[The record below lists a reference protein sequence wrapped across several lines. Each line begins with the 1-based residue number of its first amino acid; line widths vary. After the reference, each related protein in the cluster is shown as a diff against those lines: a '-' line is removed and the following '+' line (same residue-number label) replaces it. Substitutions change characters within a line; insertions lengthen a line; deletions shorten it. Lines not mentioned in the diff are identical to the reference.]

1 MKNFLQTKNVLSLLV
16 CVCLML
22 SAYVSNAQDRMITG
36 QVTSAQDGSF
46 LPGVNVKVK
55 GSSTGT
61 ITDFDGNYKLSVPEG
76 SEELIF
82 SFIGYSQQS
91 VVIGTQTT
99 INIALEED
107 VEQLEEVVVVGYQV
121 QKKSVVTGAIASV
134 KSEDITQTPIQNAA
148 QSLQGRTPG
157 VLVTP
162 VSGQPGAGIDI
173 RVRGT
178 GSNGNNTP
186 LYVVDGVQMD
196 NINFLNPN
204 DIESI
209 EVLKDA
215 ASAAIYGSR
224 GANGVVLVSTKKG
237 KAGRTIVSYDG
248 YYGIQEA
255 WRKTP
260 LMNANEYMM
269 FHNEGAVRADRVPR
283 FTQSE
288 IDNNTT
294 DTDWQN
300 EMFQQAPIQSHNIQ
314 MTGGTEKSTFMA
326 SVGYFGQQGIVA
338 PEKSNFDRYTIRLNS
353 THKISEYF
361 KSGANVTFSREEK
374 QGINE
379 QNQFGGVLQNALL
392 HDPLTT
398 VWEDRPEK
406 IQEFDGYDLKPAN
419 KDGRYY
425 GISEQGL
432 REIVNPMARINNT
445 HSEDASNKFLGNVF
459 VEATPG
465 IKGLKF
471 RTDFG
476 VDIGNWGNRNYNPEA
491 YYNIDNQVN
500 TSSVNQ
506 SAGSYVVYQWEN
518 VLSYNKKFGAHSFDA
533 LIGTTM
539 RDGSG
544 IQLGASR
551 NNLQIPGWDYAYVNN
566 GADNDTQ
573 KGTGQLEWQHRL
585 VSFFGKVGYNYKEKY
600 LISATAR
607 YDGSSNFGPNNK
619 FGFFPSV
626 QAGWILTQ
634 EEFLKTSD
642 VVNFLKLRASWGKVG
657 NENIGAFGYLE
668 LFGGTPSYPFGTDKN
683 MVPGY
688 GITRMANPD
697 LKWEAASE
705 IDLGIDAGFFDD
717 KITATVDVYSR
728 ERQDLLGTLPVPG
741 FTGVTGPNY
750 NLGTVRNQGIE
761 VALTYSKRDG
771 DFHFDITAN
780 ASYNDNKVIEVANGD
795 GKIYG
800 PGLFN
805 TQGQLL
811 MEEGYALPYFYG
823 FKTDGIFQNQNEVNA
838 HAKDGEPIQPD
849 SQPGDIRYV
858 DINGDGKIDNDDRTN
873 IGSPIH
879 SWMYGLNVRMDYKG
893 FDLSMFW
900 QGQAGAKMVNG
911 TLRTDLREGQNYPT
925 RWLNRWTGEGS
936 TNSFPRFTYDDTK
949 SHNYDY
955 LNDMVHIE
963 DASYLRLKN
972 LQIGYTLPQKIS
984 KKAGISKVR
993 VYVSGNNLLT
1003 FTDYTGMDPEVGH
1016 GGAWF
1021 GFDNGSYPQARS
1033 YLMGLNVTF

>member
-1 MKNFLQTKNVLSLLV
+1 MKNFLQTKNVLSLLLGV
-16 CVCLML
+16 CIML
-22 SAYVSNAQDRMITG
+22 SAYASQAQERVISG
-36 QVTSAQDGSF
+36 KVTAAEDGSF
-46 LPGVNVKVK
+46 LPGVNVKIK

-61 ITDFDGNYKLSVPEG
+61 ITDFDGNFKLAIPEEA
-76 SEELIF
+76 EELIF
-82 SFIGYSQQS
+82 SFIGYSQRSVTIGSQS
-91 VVIGTQTT
+91 VIDITL
-99 INIALEED
+99 NED

-134 KSEDITQTPIQNAA
+134 KSEDITQSPVQNAA
-148 QSLQGRTPG
+148 QSLQGKTPG

-162 VSGQPGAGIDI
+162 VSGQPGSGIDI

-178 GSNGNNTP
+178 GSNGSNTP
-186 LYVVDGVQMD
+186 LYVVDGLQMD
-196 NINFLNPN
+196 NINFLNPG

-224 GANGVVLVSTKKG
+224 GANGVVLVTTKKG
-237 KAGRTIVSYDG
+237 KAGKTSVSYDG

-260 LMNANEYMM
+260 LMDANQYMM
-269 FHNEGAVRADRVPR
+269 FHNEGSMNGGGSPKFSQEDMA
-283 FTQSE
+283 
-288 IDNNTT
+288 NNTT
-294 DTDWQN
+294 NTDWQD
-300 EMFQQAPIQSHNIQ
+300 EIFQQAPIQSHNVQ
-314 MTGGTEKSTFMA
+314 MSGGTEKSTFLA

-353 THKISEYF
+353 STKISEYF
-361 KSGANVTFSREEK
+361 KAGTNINFSREEK
-374 QGINE
+374 AGINE

-398 VWEDRPEK
+398 VWEDNPDK
-406 IQEFDGYDLKPAN
+406 IKEYDGYPVKPAN
-419 KDGRYY
+419 QNGRYY
-425 GISEQGL
+425 GISDQGL
-432 REIVNPMARINNT
+432 REVVNPMARINNT
-445 HSEDASNKFLGNVF
+445 YSEDASNKFAGNVF

-465 IKGLKF
+465 IEGLKF

-476 VDIGNWGNRNYNPEA
+476 FDLGNWTTRGYNPEA
-491 YYNIDNQVN
+491 YYNEVNQVN
-500 TSSVNQ
+500 VSGVNQ
-506 SAGSYVVYQWEN
+506 NAGSYLVYQWEN
-518 VLSYNKKFGAHSFDA
+518 VLTYNKKFGDHSLDF
-533 LIGTTM
+533 LLGTTL
-539 RDGSG
+539 RNGYGTS
-544 IQLGASR
+544 LGASR
-551 NNLQIPGWDYAYVNN
+551 NNLQIPGWDYAWVSN
-566 GADNDTQ
+566 GADDETQ
-573 KGTGQLEWQHRL
+573 KGYGQLDWQNRL
-585 VSFFGKVGYNYKEKY
+585 LSFFGKINYNYKEKY
-600 LISATAR
+600 MLSVIAR

-626 QAGWILTQ
+626 QAGWVISQ
-634 EEFLKTSD
+634 EEFLKSSD
-642 VVNFLKLRASWGKVG
+642 VVNFLKLRGSWGQVG
-657 NENIGAFGYLE
+657 NENIGPFGYLE
-668 LFGGTPSYPFGTDKN
+668 LFGATPSYPIGTAQN

-688 GITRMANPD
+688 GITRMSNPD

-705 IDLGIDAGFFDD
+705 IDLGVDVGFLDD

-741 FTGVTGPNY
+741 FTGVAGPNY

-761 VALTYSKRDG
+761 AAVTYSKRDG

-780 ASYNDNKVIEVANGD
+780 ASYNDNKVMEVANGD

-800 PGLFN
+800 PGLFQ
-805 TQGQLL
+805 TQGQLM

-823 FKTDGIFQNQNEVNA
+823 FKTDGVFQNQGEIDA
-838 HAKDGEPIQPD
+838 HSKEGAAIQPD
-849 SQPGDIRYV
+849 AQPGDIRYV

-873 IGSPIH
+873 IGAPVH
-879 SWMYGLNVRMDYKG
+879 SWMYGLNIRMDYKG

-900 QGQAGAKMVNG
+900 QGQAGAKLVNG
-911 TLRTDLREGQNYPT
+911 TLRHDLRQGQNYPT
-925 RWLNRWTGEGS
+925 RWLNRWTGEGT
-936 TNSFPRFTYDDTK
+936 TNEFPRFTYDDK
-949 SHNYDY
+949 NHNYDY
-955 LNDMVHIE
+955 MNDMVHIE

-972 LQIGYTLPQKIS
+972 LQIGYTLPQNIS
-984 KKAGISKVR
+984 QKAGMSKLR

-1003 FTDYTGMDPEVGH
+1003 FTEYSGMDPEVGH

>member
-1 MKNFLQTKNVLSLLV
+1 
-16 CVCLML
+16 ML

-36 QVTSAQDGSF
+36 KVTSAQDGSL

-55 GSSTGT
+55 GTSTGT
-61 ITDFDGNYKLSVPEG
+61 ISDFDGNYKLSVPEG
-76 SEELIF
+76 STELVF
-82 SFIGYSQQS
+82 SFIGYTQQS
-91 VVIGTQTT
+91 VVIGSQTT
-99 INIALEED
+99 INISLEED
-107 VEQLEEVVVVGYQV
+107 VEQLEEVIVVGYQV

-178 GSNGNNTP
+178 GSNGDNTP

-224 GANGVVLVSTKKG
+224 GANGVVLVSTKQG
-237 KAGRTIVSYDG
+237 KSGRTIVSYDG

-260 LMNANEYMM
+260 LLDANQYMM
-269 FHNEGAVRADRVPR
+269 FHNEGSLNSGGAPR
-283 FTQSE
+283 FTPE
-288 IDNNTT
+288 EMAANTT
-294 DTDWQN
+294 NTNWQD
-300 EMFQQAPIQSHNIQ
+300 EIFQTAPIQSHSVQ
-314 MTGGTEKSTFMA
+314 MSGGTETSSFMA

-338 PEKSNFDRYTIRLNS
+338 PEKSNFDRYTVRLNS
-353 THKISEYF
+353 SNKISEYF
-361 KSGANVTFSREEK
+361 RAGSNITFSREEK
-374 QGINE
+374 KGINE

-392 HDPLTT
+392 HDPLTP
-398 VWEDRPEK
+398 VWQDDPDVIAE
-406 IQEFDGYDLKPAN
+406 YDTYPVKPAN
-419 KDGRYY
+419 QNGRYY
-425 GISEQGL
+425 GISDQGL

-445 HSEDASNKFLGNVF
+445 YSDDASNKFLGNIF

-476 VDIGNWGNRNYNPEA
+476 VDIGNWENRGYNPEA
-491 YYNIDNQVN
+491 YYNNVNQVGA
-500 TSSVNQ
+500 SSVYQN
-506 SAGSYVVYQWEN
+506 AGSYVVYQWEN
-518 VLSYNKKFGAHSFDA
+518 VLSYNKKMGDHSIDA
-533 LIGTTM
+533 LIGTTL
-539 RDGSG
+539 RNGSG
-544 IQLGASR
+544 IQVGATR
-551 NNLQIPGWDYAYVNN
+551 NNLQIPGWDYAWVNN
-566 GADNDTQ
+566 GTDDETQ
-573 KGTGQLEWQHRL
+573 KGNGKLDWQNRL

-600 LISATAR
+600 MITAIAR

-626 QAGWILTQ
+626 QAGWIISQ
-634 EEFLKTSD
+634 EEFLKSSD
-642 VVNFLKLRASWGKVG
+642 VVNFLKLRGSWGRVG
-657 NENIGAFGYLE
+657 NERIEAFGYLE
-668 LFGGTPSYPFGTDKN
+668 LFGVTPSYPYGTAQT

-697 LKWEAASE
+697 LKWEAAQE
-705 IDLGIDAGFFDD
+705 IDLGVDVGFLDD
-717 KITATVDVYSR
+717 KITATFDVYSR

-741 FTGVTGPNY
+741 FTGVSGPNY

-761 VALTYSKRDG
+761 LAVTYSKRSG

-780 ASYNDNKVIEVANGD
+780 GSYNDNKVMEVANGD
-795 GKIYG
+795 GRIPG

-805 TQGQLL
+805 TQGQLM
-811 MEEGYALPYFYG
+811 MEEGHTLPYFYG
-823 FKTDGIFQNQNEVNA
+823 FKTDGIFQNQGEIDA
-838 HAKDGEPIQPD
+838 HNKEGALIQPD
-849 SQPGDIRYV
+849 AQPGDIRYV
-858 DINGDGKIDNDDRTN
+858 DLNGDGVIDNEDRTN
-873 IGSPIH
+873 IGSPVH
-879 SWMYGLNVRMDYKG
+879 SWTYGLNIRMDYKG

-900 QGQAGAKMVNG
+900 QGQAGAKLVNG
-911 TLRTDLREGQNYPT
+911 TLRHDLRQGQNYPT
-925 RWLNRWTGEGS
+925 RWLNRWTGEGT
-936 TNSFPRFTYDDTK
+936 TNSFPRFSYVDAN
-949 SHNYDY
+949 HNYDY
-955 LNDMVHIE
+955 LNDMVHVE

-972 LQIGYTLPQKIS
+972 LQIGYTLPEHIS
-984 KKAGISKVR
+984 KKAGMSKLR

-1003 FTDYTGMDPEVGH
+1003 FTEYTGMDPEVGH

-1021 GFDNGSYPQARS
+1021 GFDNGSYPQART
-1033 YLMGLNVTF
+1033 YLLGLNVSF

>member
-1 MKNFLQTKNVLSLLV
+1 
-16 CVCLML
+16 ML
-22 SAYVSNAQDRMITG
+22 TAYVSNAQDRMITG
-36 QVTSAQDGSF
+36 QVTAAGDGSL

-55 GSSTGT
+55 GTSTGT
-61 ITDFDGNYKLSVPEG
+61 ITDFDGNYKLSVPAG
-76 SEELIF
+76 ASELIF
-82 SFIGYSQQS
+82 SFIGYTQQS

-99 INIALEED
+99 INISLAED

-134 KSEDITQTPIQNAA
+134 KSDDITQTPVQNAA
-148 QSLQGRTPG
+148 QSLQGKTAG
-157 VLVTP
+157 VIVTP
-162 VSGQPGAGIDI
+162 VSGQPGSNIDI

-178 GSNGNNTP
+178 GSNRNNTP

-248 YYGIQEA
+248 YIGIQEA

-260 LMNANEYMM
+260 LLDANQYMM
-269 FHNEGAVRADRVPR
+269 FHNEGSLNAGGGLKYSPEDMA
-283 FTQSE
+283 
-288 IDNNTT
+288 NNTT
-294 DTDWQN
+294 NTNWQDQI
-300 EMFQQAPIQSHNIQ
+300 FQQAPIQSHTVQ
-314 MTGGTEKSTFMA
+314 MSGGSETSTFLA

-353 THKISEYF
+353 SHKISEYF
-361 KSGANVTFSREEK
+361 RSGSNITFSREEK
-374 QGINE
+374 KGINE

-398 VWEDRPEK
+398 VWEDRPDK
-406 IQEFDGYDLKPAN
+406 IQEYDTYAVKPAN
-419 KDGRYY
+419 KNGRYY

-445 HSEDASNKFLGNVF
+445 YSEDASNKFLGNVF

-476 VDIGNWGNRNYNPEA
+476 VDIGNWGNRGYNPEA
-491 YYNIDNQVN
+491 YYNNVNQV
-500 TSSVNQ
+500 SVSGVNQ

-518 VLSYNKKFGAHSFDA
+518 VLSYNKKFGDHSFDA
-533 LIGTTM
+533 LLGTTL

-544 IQLGASR
+544 VQVGSSR
-551 NNLQIPGWDYAYVNN
+551 NNLQIPGWDYAWVNN
-566 GADNDTQ
+566 GADDETQ
-573 KGTGQLEWQHRL
+573 KGNGQLDWQHRL

-600 LISATAR
+600 LLSATAR

-626 QAGWILTQ
+626 QAGWIISQ
-634 EEFLKTSD
+634 EEFLKSND
-642 VVNFLKLRASWGKVG
+642 VVNFLKLRASWGRVG

-668 LFGGTPSYPFGTDKN
+668 LFGNTPSYPIGTDQT

-688 GITRMANPD
+688 GITRMSNPD

-705 IDLGIDAGFFDD
+705 VDLGIDVGFLDD
-717 KITATVDVYSR
+717 KISATFDFYSR

-761 VALTYSKRDG
+761 ASLTYSKRDG

-780 ASYNDNKVIEVANGD
+780 ASYNDNKVLKVANGD
-795 GKIYG
+795 GRIYG
-800 PGLFN
+800 PSLFQ
-805 TQGQLL
+805 TEGQLM
-811 MEEGYALPYFYG
+811 MEEGQPLPYFFG
-823 FKTDGIFQNQNEVNA
+823 FKTNGIFQNQGEIDA
-838 HAKDGEPIQPD
+838 HNKEGQLIQPNA
-849 SQPGDIRYV
+849 QPGDIRYV
-858 DINGDGKIDNDDRTN
+858 DVNGDGKIDNEDRVN
-873 IGSPIH
+873 IGAPVH

-911 TLRTDLREGQNYPT
+911 TLRHDLRQGQNYPT
-925 RWLNRWTGEGS
+925 RWLNRWTGEGT
-936 TNSFPRFTYDDTK
+936 TNEFPRFTYDDKNNNYTK
-949 SHNYDY
+949 M
-955 LNDMVHIE
+955 NDMVHIE

-972 LQIGYTLPQKIS
+972 LQIGYTLPTHIS
-984 KKAGISKVR
+984 KKAGMSKLR
-993 VYVSGNNLLT
+993 IYVSGNNLLT
-1003 FTDYTGMDPEVGH
+1003 FTEYSGMDPEAAHSGDDD
-1016 GGAWF
+1016 AWT
-1021 GFDNGSYPQARS
+1021 GYDNGSYPQARS
-1033 YLMGLNVTF
+1033 YLLGLNVTF